1 MSKKDNYT
9 RLTTPRGVF
18 IYPRLTEP
26 DTKFVKPDGEYH
38 TKFALDADDKFVET
52 LEQLLEEY
60 IDEELPNIEARAKGL
75 KGAKLKKVKK
85 TIEKAQERDTND
97 LFEEEYDDEG
107 EPTGRVLFKFK
118 LKAVVK
124 TEKKSWKQQP
134 RLFDAGD
141 PDAGVDPQPIDPD
154 TVNPWTG
161 TEGKVNIEVF
171 PYFMEKDGVFGLSL
185 RMVGVQILKLVEGSG
200 VSADNYGFGA
210 EGGYKNESESESD
223 DSSFDSERTDEDETE
238 DEDEF

>member
-1 MSKKDNYT
+1 MSKKEKREYI

-38 TKFALDADDKFVET
+38 TKFALDADDEFVAQT
-52 LEQLLEEY
+52 EQLLEDY

-75 KGAKLKKVKK
+75 KGAKLKKVQK
-85 TIEKAQERDTND
+85 TIEQAQKRETND
-97 LFEEEYDDEG
+97 LYEEEYDDEG
-107 EPTGRVLFKFK
+107 EETGRVLFKFK

-124 TEKKSWKQQP
+124 TDKKSWTQQP

-141 PDAGVDPQPIDPD
+141 PDKGIDPQPIDPD
-154 TVNPWTG
+154 SVNPWTG
-161 TEGKVNIEVF
+161 TEGKVNVEVF

-185 RMVGVQILKLVEGSG
+185 RLVGAQILKLVEGSSKG
-200 VSADNYGFGA
+200 DAGDMGFGA
-210 EGGYKNESESESD
+210 EGGYTSNDSD
-223 DSSFDSERTDEDETE
+223 DTDSGFDSERSDDEE